1 MAKNNTANDGDN
13 WNENPDADQLAK
25 GEPKQSKQIELRSA
39 NDVVVQAPMG
49 DLRQL
54 SFEDMNRALGVT
66 DSSEAIGTDQFGPIL
81 EDKRL
86 LLGRPFVLVHWNFY
100 KSDKIV
106 RDGVPSEFASMW
118 VLTSTDERY
127 IVNDGSTGIYEQL
140 RTLTDEKGID
150 SGVLCKHGLRVSEYD
165 YTDEKGVTTQAA
177 TFYID
182 TKL

>member
-1 MAKNNTANDGDN
+1 MA
-13 WNENPDADQLAK
+13 
-25 GEPKQSKQIELRSA
+25 SKDVELNSA
-39 NDVVVQAPMG
+39 GGIIVQQPMG

-86 LLGRPFVLVHWNFY
+86 LVGRPFVLVHWNFY
-100 KSDKIV
+100 KSDKII
-106 RDGVPSEFASMW
+106 RNGEPSEFVSMW
-118 VLTSTDERY
+118 ILTPTDERY

-140 RTLTDEKGID
+140 RALSDEKGID
-150 SGVLCKHGLRVSEYD
+150 SGVLCRHGLRVSEYD
-165 YTDEKGVTTQAA
+165 YTDDSGVTTQAA
-177 TFYID
+177 TYYID